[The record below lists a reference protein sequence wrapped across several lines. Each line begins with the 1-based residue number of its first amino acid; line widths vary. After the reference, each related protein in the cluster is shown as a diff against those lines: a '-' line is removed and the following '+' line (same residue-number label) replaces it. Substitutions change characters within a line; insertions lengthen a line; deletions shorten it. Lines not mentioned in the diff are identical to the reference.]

1 MISHHS
7 PTSKATRMPLILCS
21 ITFSIT
27 GFGPLLMTVRA
38 LAWVTDRT
46 VAALSHGTP
55 NIAPRPPMP
64 TSTSRS
70 KWKPEPLTIFLSGLL
85 TIRLQSGATQKKKR
99 KKSQGIVY
107 VLNLWL
113 TLVTSNTTYV
123 VIWDSRKIRIK
134 TSKAG
139 TQQANIIH
147 TGKVWCSPKGLI
159 SQPRLSG
166 LDTIRPLGTTNFW
179 RGNVREVLQNQRIDL
194 EIIDDK

>member
-85 TIRLQSGATQKKKR
+85 TIRLQSGATQKKEKR
-99 KKSQGIVY
+99 KKVK
-107 VLNLWL
+107 VLFL
-113 TLVTSNTTYV
+113 
-123 VIWDSRKIRIK
+123 
-134 TSKAG
+134 
-139 TQQANIIH
+139 
-147 TGKVWCSPKGLI
+147 
-159 SQPRLSG
+159 
-166 LDTIRPLGTTNFW
+166 F
-179 RGNVREVLQNQRIDL
+179 
-194 EIIDDK
+194 